1 MFIFDN
7 NTETAAEKSSKTP
20 FVKDEGYKIYK
31 NETYGDYSA
40 VLAYSKMSNA
50 MLADT
55 ILNDQEKAEIIE
67 DSVKAILNSVVFDP
81 TLAVPWQLRDSDYN
95 TAFLQAIDVGRG
107 IEIFEWFSLAT
118 LKADHDD
125 QVDMYDQCKR
135 EYEGYAFDKE
145 RHSKPSLRSLSS
157 LLERV
162 LTNDLVQRSDERQ
175 VVMLEA

>member
-1 MFIFDN
+1 
-7 NTETAAEKSSKTP
+7 
-20 FVKDEGYKIYK
+20 
-31 NETYGDYSA
+31 
-40 VLAYSKMSNA
+40 

-67 DSVKAILNSVVFDP
+67 DSVKSILNSVVFDP

-125 QVDMYDQCKR
+125 
-135 EYEGYAFDKE
+135 
-145 RHSKPSLRSLSS
+145 
-157 LLERV
+157 
-162 LTNDLVQRSDERQ
+162 
-175 VVMLEA
+175 